1 MQGQLV
7 AALNK
12 VAALDLEPPQV
23 IVRSLADLQAFAE
36 NMQQRWQHLE
46 EQSIAAH
53 RCTAGSNPNCV
64 LKPVSLS

>member
-12 VAALDLEPPQV
+12 LSALDIEPPQA
-23 IVRSLADLQAFAE
+23 IVCSLADLQAFAE

-46 EQSIAAH
+46 EQSVAAH
-53 RCTAGSNPNCV
+53 RCTAGSKPRCV
-64 LKPVSLS
+64 LKPVSKS